1 MWYREILAYREVTDP
16 KGERTFHRTKNDY
29 ERPTFVMDENYKS
42 TYQEHGLGN
51 GYITQGPGY
60 YTTQNPAELHHYGNL
75 FPTTREVRI
84 PKGARILD
92 YENPTEEDMR
102 SIIDAW
108 NKKYNTNYQY
118 DSSISSFDDLMYVI
132 SNSND
137 SREVFKGRYRIFK
150 NDIPNNTINR
160 LYPLLIEMGFDAID
174 YIDLSGRRGETS
186 DYEKFQETSG
196 MSSRTKDKKN
206 KLIDKKNILIINR
219 AMITMPD
226 LFQKARLRPET
237 LTEEEKIKL
246 KDEQQTT
253 AIEYSKALIDSDAD
267 IRPKLQE
274 IIDALDG
281 GVDPQKVLNYIK
293 KVEFGFHSLE
303 DKLNFL
309 LKIKKYYNENII
321 FTIFTNQEITEN
333 KQKIRSY
340 IGDYGKGKAVGFASN
355 YMEATEKLLRKFS
368 QKYLI
373 DGQANPSLS
382 LEQTIFALEEYGKIQ
397 KLLEMSQK
405 DFGRYSYYKNL
416 LSNHFIRL
424 ISQINSF
431 DFIFQ
436 LVNDMEL
443 RANLTKD
450 AIIAMINKQE
460 ELRNQTAKVAY
471 KVRIRYV
478 V

>member
-16 KGERTFHRTKNDY
+16 KGERTFHRTDNDY
-29 ERPTFVMDENYKS
+29 ERPAFVMDENYKS

-51 GYITQGPGY
+51 GHITQGPGY
-60 YTTQNPAELHHYGNL
+60 YTTQNPAELHHYSNY
-75 FPTTREVRI
+75 PTTREVRI

-92 YENPTEEDMR
+92 YENPTEEEIKL
-102 SIIDAW
+102 IIDAW

-118 DSSISSFDDLMYVI
+118 DSSISNFDDLMYVI
-132 SNSND
+132 SNSDD
-137 SREVFKGRYRIFK
+137 SREVFKGRFRVFK
-150 NDIPNNTINR
+150 NNIPNNTINK

-174 YIDLSGRRGETS
+174 YIDPSGRRGETS
-186 DYEKFQETSG
+186 KYKEFQETSG
-196 MSSRTKDKKN
+196 MSSRTKKKKN

-253 AIEYSKALIDSDAD
+253 SLEYSKTLIDSNAD

-274 IIDALDG
+274 IIYALDG

-293 KVEFGFHSLE
+293 KVEFLFYPLE

-321 FTIFTNQEITEN
+321 FTIFTNQEIAEN
-333 KQKIRSY
+333 KQKIRTY
-340 IGDYGKGKAVGFASN
+340 IGDYGKGQAVGFASN

-373 DGQANPSLS
+373 DGQANPSLN
-382 LEQTIFALEEYGKIQ
+382 LEQTIFALEEFGKIQ

-405 DFGRYSYYKNL
+405 DFGHYPNYKHL
-416 LSNHFIRL
+416 LSNHFISL
-424 ISQINSF
+424 ISQINSY
-431 DFIFQ
+431 DVIFQ
-436 LVNDMEL
+436 LVNNMEL
-443 RANLTKD
+443 RANLTKN
-450 AIIAMINKQE
+450 AIMAMINKQE

-471 KVRIRYV
+471 KVRIRNV

>member
-16 KGERTFHRTKNDY
+16 KGERTVHQTDSNY
-29 ERPTFVMDENYKS
+29 ERPTFVMDDNYNLS
-42 TYQEHGLGN
+42 YQAQELGN

-60 YTTQNPAELHHYGNL
+60 YTSQNPAEIHHYSNQ
-75 FPTTREVRI
+75 FPISREIRI

-118 DSSISSFDDLMYVI
+118 DSSIKSFDDLMYVI
-132 SNSND
+132 SNFD
-137 SREVFKGRYRIFK
+137 ESREDFKRRFRVFK
-150 NDIPNNTINR
+150 NNIPNNTINR

-174 YIDLSGRRGETS
+174 YIDPSGRRGETS
-186 DYEKFQETSG
+186 DYEEFQETSG
-196 MSSRTKDKKN
+196 MSSRTKKKKN

-219 AMITMPD
+219 SMITMPD

-267 IRPKLQE
+267 IHPKFQE
-274 IIDALDG
+274 IIDALNG
-281 GVDPQKVLNYIK
+281 GTDPQKVLNYIK
-293 KVEFGFHSLE
+293 KIEYGFISFE

-309 LKIKKYYNENII
+309 LEIKKYYNENII
-321 FTIFTNQEITEN
+321 FTIFTNQEIIEN

-373 DGQANPSLS
+373 DGQANPSLN

-405 DFGRYSYYKNL
+405 DFGHYPNYKHL
-416 LSNHFIRL
+416 LSNHFISL

-431 DFIFQ
+431 DSIFQ

-443 RANLTKD
+443 RANLTKE
-450 AIIAMINKQE
+450 AIMAMVNKQE

>member
-1 MWYREILAYREVTDP
+1 MWYREILAYREVTD
-16 KGERTFHRTKNDY
+16 KDGERTFHRTDNDY

-51 GYITQGPGY
+51 GFITQGPGY
-60 YTTQNPAELHHYGNL
+60 YTTQNPAELHHYSVR

-92 YENPTEEDMR
+92 YENPTEEDMKL
-102 SIIDAW
+102 IIDAW

-118 DSSISSFDDLMYVI
+118 DSSIKSFDDLLHVI
-132 SNSND
+132 SDSD
-137 SREVFKGRYRIFK
+137 ESREDFKARYDIFK
-150 NDIPNNTINR
+150 NNIPNNPLSK
-160 LYPLLIEMGFDAID
+160 LYPLLVEMGFDAID
-174 YIDLSGRRGETS
+174 YIDVTGRKGDTS
-186 DYEKFQETSG
+186 KYKEFQETSG
-196 MSSRTKDKKN
+196 MSSRTKKKKN

-253 AIEYSKALIDSDAD
+253 ALEYSKALIESDAN

-281 GVDPQKVLNYIK
+281 GVNPQKALNYIK
-293 KVEFGFHSLE
+293 KVEFSFYSLE

-321 FTIFTNQEITEN
+321 FTIFTNREITEN

-340 IGDYGKGKAVGFASN
+340 IGDYGKGQAVGFASN

-368 QKYLI
+368 QKYLV
-373 DGQANPSLS
+373 DGQANPSLN

-405 DFGRYSYYKNL
+405 DFSHYPNCKHL
-416 LSNHFIRL
+416 LSNHFISL

-431 DFIFQ
+431 DVIFQ

-443 RANLTKD
+443 RANLSKD
-450 AIIAMINKQE
+450 AIRAMINKQE

-471 KVRIRYV
+471 KLRIKYV

>member
-1 MWYREILAYREVTDP
+1 
-16 KGERTFHRTKNDY
+16 
-29 ERPTFVMDENYKS
+29 
-42 TYQEHGLGN
+42 
-51 GYITQGPGY
+51 
-60 YTTQNPAELHHYGNL
+60 
-75 FPTTREVRI
+75 
-84 PKGARILD
+84 
-92 YENPTEEDMR
+92 
-102 SIIDAW
+102 
-108 NKKYNTNYQY
+108 
-118 DSSISSFDDLMYVI
+118 
-132 SNSND
+132 
-137 SREVFKGRYRIFK
+137 
-150 NDIPNNTINR
+150 
-160 LYPLLIEMGFDAID
+160 MGFDAID

-196 MSSRTKDKKN
+196 MSSRTKNKKN

-340 IGDYGKGKAVGFASN
+340 IGDYGKGQAVGFATN

-373 DGQANPSLS
+373 DGQANPSLN

-424 ISQINSF
+424 ISQITSF
-431 DFIFQ
+431 EIIFE
-436 LVNDMEL
+436 LVNNMEL

-450 AIIAMINKQE
+450 AIMAMINKQE